1 MAKAKTKITKEQIY
15 TIERAARRQV
25 DIETGFKGC
34 QHKAHKMAT
43 DYNRKKEKRVNFD
56 D

>member
-1 MAKAKTKITKEQIY
+1 MKKLTLTKETLL
-15 TIERAARRQV
+15 TIERTARRQV

-34 QHKAHKMAT
+34 QHKAHRLKT
-43 DYNRKKEKRVNFD
+43 DYNRSREKRVRFD

>member
-1 MAKAKTKITKEQIY
+1 MKANKMKITKSQLLV
-15 TIERAARRQV
+15 IERTARRLV

-34 QHKAHKMAT
+34 QHKAHTLKT
-43 DYNRKKEKRVNFD
+43 DYNRKREKRVNFD

>member
-1 MAKAKTKITKEQIY
+1 MGKSKLKFTKEVIY
-15 TIERAARRQV
+15 TMERTARRLV

-43 DYNRKKEKRVNFD
+43 DYNRKKEKRVIFED
-56 D
+56 